1 MGGADTIQRFLNA
14 GLVDEFILH
23 ITPVILGSGI
33 QLFDQ
38 IDKNK
43 LDIETTEVRHSSL
56 TTYLFYRL
64 TNNKGQ

>member
-1 MGGADTIQRFLNA
+1 
-14 GLVDEFILH
+14 VDEFILH
-23 ITPVILGSGI
+23 IKPVILGSGI
-33 QLFDQ
+33 RLFDQ

-43 LDIETTEVRHSSL
+43 FDIEITEVRHSSL